1 MKRAAAPLRPPAG
14 VLTAC
19 VLLVFAL
26 ASGVAHAANAFVT
39 MRDVTFQPAS
49 VPVNV
54 GESVTWTNQDGI
66 PHSAKADNGSFD
78 TGVFSTGS
86 RSVTFTSAG
95 TIGYFCAVHPTVMRG
110 TVRVLGA
117 ATPAP
122 TPPPTPSITATAT
135 ASPAPVAV
143 QTTLPPTSTPAS
155 ETTTTSRSDEGPG
168 PLVAG
173 AAALGV
179 AALIG
184 FVAYLRRR
192 P

>member
-1 MKRAAAPLRPPAG
+1 MKGAAAPLRPPAG

-26 ASGVAHAANAFVT
+26 ASGVAHAANATVS

-122 TPPPTPSITATAT
+122 TPPPTPV
-135 ASPAPVAV
+135 P
-143 QTTLPPTSTPAS
+143 TLPPTPVPTPMPTPIPTAPP
-155 ETTTTSRSDEGPG
+155 TI
-168 PLVAG
+168 VAPP
-173 AAALGV
+173 V
-179 AALIG
+179 AAVPTASPRSEEHTSELQSRG
-184 FVAYLRRR
+184 HLVCRL
-192 P
+192 